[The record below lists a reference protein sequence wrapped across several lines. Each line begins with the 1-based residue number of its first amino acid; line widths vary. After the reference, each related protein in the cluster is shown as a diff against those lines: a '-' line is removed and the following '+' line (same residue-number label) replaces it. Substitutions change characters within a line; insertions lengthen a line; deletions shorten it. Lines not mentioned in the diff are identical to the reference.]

1 MPIEVADVQKA
12 CMEEHR
18 LRFFRA
24 VPAVAMNDD
33 FVGLGDVDFREA
45 TGEFVDRNVQ
55 RARNADSRVLR
66 FGAYVENTMVSMT
79 AISQALDR

>member
-1 MPIEVADVQKA
+1 MPIEIADVQKTGLK
-12 CMEEHR
+12 EDYLR
-18 LRFFRA
+18 LFRA

-45 TGEFVDRNVQ
+45 IGEFVDGNVQ

-66 FGAYVENTMVSMT
+66 FGAYVEN
-79 AISQALDR
+79 QRCL